1 MYGFGDDETPYSES
15 VELLEDLVIQYIQN
29 MVKILKD
36 SKSFKLT

>member
-1 MYGFGDDETPYSES
+1 MMYGFGDDENPYSES

-36 SKSFKLT
+36 RLQI